1 MSSGKINKIFDDVKN
16 FLEIQQNKT
25 WSETEYYSL
34 LNQCYKTHKEIYPE
48 LTLSLM
54 NEIFTIL
61 IKNKKEFIQTS
72 DTDKCYFPN
81 HLELYSQVK
90 IPKEFRKLEEHFQK
104 LKALPQPEQR
114 TKEWFDYRHNRITAS
129 DTAAAIDE
137 NPYEPVESFLQKKC
151 DPDYK
156 FLDNKNVYHG
166 KKFEL
171 IATGIY
177 QHIYNVIV
185 VEFGALPS
193 ETHLLLGA
201 SPDGICSSKTL
212 DNKFS
217 DKLGTMLEIKCV
229 APNGRTIETSGR
241 IIGHIC
247 PYYYYLQVQQQLECC
262 ELETCDFWQCKLI
275 EYKTREHYL
284 VDNCKNTLHT
294 FGINAEK
301 MIIDDRIKKGVL
313 LQFFPKKW
321 EPEFEEDNIE
331 WKSKFIYPPR
341 LDMNSQQYDE
351 WIAKTM
357 SELNEKYPDI
367 IKDYS
372 FNKVIYWKLEQSHNM
387 PIKRDRKLFASI
399 LPILKET
406 WSQVEYYRNN
416 TDKFDYLKS
425 IVDRRKKFIK
435 VDTEFIINNDII
447 KNKVLF
453 LNDSKETT
461 QKKSTTV
468 KKRITKYESD
478 KEDDGKYQTTDKI
491 ESVSK
496 KSVSNDSD
504 DCDFI
509 DDEPKKKVSMK
520 KPVVNMMVKNDSN
533 DKPTKTVSMKKPVV
547 NKMVESI
554 KNDSDDCDFIDDEPI
569 KKPVGN
575 IKKQVEN
582 KLKKPVVNI
591 KKQVANDSDGCDFI
605 D

>member
-54 NEIFTIL
+54 NEIFSIL
-61 IKNKKEFIQTS
+61 IKNKKEFIQTL

-201 SPDGICSSKTL
+201 SPDGICSAKTL

-284 VDNCKNTLHT
+284 VDNCKNTFHT

-372 FNKVIYWKLEQSHNM
+372 FNKVIYWKLEQSHNQ
-387 PIKRDRKLFASI
+387 PIERDKKLFASI
-399 LPILKET
+399 LPILKQT
-406 WSQVEYYRNN
+406 WKKVEYYREHL
-416 TDKFDYLKS
+416 DELPKLKE
-425 IVDRRKKFIK
+425 IIEQRKKYIRT
-435 VDTEFIINNDII
+435 DTEFIINNDLIS
-447 KNKVLF
+447 NKVLF
-453 LNDSKETT
+453 LDDFKQTKTKKEVVSKNL
-461 QKKSTTV
+461 KKEV
-468 KKRITKYESD
+468 ECDFIDDDAPKIKKKLNKSKTSIKKEESD
-478 KEDDGKYQTTDKI
+478 KEDDGKYKKLPKI
-491 ESVSK
+491 NFLNKTQFK
-496 KSVSNDSD
+496 KDDSE
-504 DCDFI
+504 CDFI
-509 DDEPKKKVSMK
+509 D
-520 KPVVNMMVKNDSN
+520 
-533 DKPTKTVSMKKPVV
+533 
-547 NKMVESI
+547 
-554 KNDSDDCDFIDDEPI
+554 
-569 KKPVGN
+569 
-575 IKKQVEN
+575 
-582 KLKKPVVNI
+582 
-591 KKQVANDSDGCDFI
+591 
-605 D
+605 